1 MDQSQLIAN
10 IKEDLVRKKYCL
22 PYSDFKPAWKFA
34 FYNPATKDDQGAV
47 VVHQPPV
54 DQITTTFVALCLL
67 SILLGLSSGNYAYL
81 LTALLLLATTV
92 CYRIFFYK
100 PLFISISATGI
111 SFGGRIYR
119 WEDFIGAYMTVTVK
133 GKSST
138 LAGLVLI
145 QQDGGYMYLDL
156 STMRQFNRIGTAIRD
171 FQPPGW
177 KIQH

>member
-34 FYNPATKDDQGAV
+34 FYNPATNDDQGAV

-54 DQITTTFVALCLL
+54 DLITTTFVALCLV

-81 LTALLLLATTV
+81 LTALLLLAAIA

-100 PLFISISATGI
+100 PLFISISTTGI
-111 SFGGRIYR
+111 VFSGQRYR
-119 WEDFIGAYMTVTVK
+119 WEDFIGAYITVTIK
-133 GKSST
+133 GRSSIS
-138 LAGLVLI
+138 AGLVLI
-145 QQDGGYMYLDL
+145 QQDGAYVYLDL
-156 STMRQFNRIGTAIRD
+156 STIRKANRIGTAIRD

-177 KIQH
+177 RIQH